1 MNKAESTI
9 RFEKG
14 ATLGRYELLE
24 QIGEG
29 GMGQVWR
36 ARDTNLDREVAIK
49 HLHVEDDAKSR
60 ERFRRE
66 ALILSRLSHPGVATI
81 FDFGS
86 TAGTDFLVMEYVPGG
101 SLASRLKQG
110 PLPIDQ
116 AIRYGIAIA
125 EALQSA
131 HQGGFLHRDLKP
143 GNIVISGHDYP
154 KILDFGI
161 AGLLD
166 ATNAVRITQPGRA
179 VGSLAYMSPQQLFGE
194 ADDVRADIY
203 SLGVMLF
210 EMVTGRLP
218 FIKDRP
224 EALMYAIVN
233 EGAPSARSIRP
244 DVPPALDRIIDDCMQ
259 KDPASRPASAAIV
272 ASALRAVNATRND
285 PEIEQPRTA
294 IRAIAVLP
302 LRNVSNDSGQ
312 DYFAEGMTE
321 ALISELSTIRQLR
334 VISFTSAMKYKSTTL
349 SITEIARELNVN
361 AILEGSVLLAG
372 DRVRINLRLVA
383 ARNEEMLWADRYDRK
398 LENVLDIQSTVAES
412 VAREIA
418 IQLTPAEAKKLAR
431 RKTVIPGAHVEF
443 LRSRHS
449 SFIGSLEAIALGI
462 NHAQMAT
469 ALDPE
474 SALAWASLADGYMAQ
489 AIRGMAPSRQAT
501 QKASQAALTAIQL
514 DPMLA
519 DAHAALGNI
528 QVHTG
533 KVNEGIE
540 SLRKAIELNPGFAL
554 AHFILS
560 RSLYALER
568 HGEAI
573 AEAQKAFSLDP
584 MSVLISTGVGD
595 AYYFAREYEKSVLAY
610 RISLGLNPRFDAAH
624 NDIARALEGLGR
636 FDEARA
642 AYEEGR
648 KLAGKTTL
656 HSTIGLAHIEA
667 ASGNEPEARRILGEL
682 IEMRA
687 TRVVSAW
694 GIAGVYA
701 SLGDV
706 DEAFT
711 WLYEAVQEQASGVL
725 LVRAH
730 PRLDPIRTDP
740 RYEPLL
746 ARLGLLSRPG

>member
-1 MNKAESTI
+1 
-9 RFEKG
+9 
-14 ATLGRYELLE
+14 
-24 QIGEG
+24 
-29 GMGQVWR
+29 
-36 ARDTNLDREVAIK
+36 
-49 HLHVEDDAKSR
+49 
-60 ERFRRE
+60 
-66 ALILSRLSHPGVATI
+66 
-81 FDFGS
+81 
-86 TAGTDFLVMEYVPGG
+86 
-101 SLASRLKQG
+101 
-110 PLPIDQ
+110 
-116 AIRYGIAIA
+116 
-125 EALQSA
+125 
-131 HQGGFLHRDLKP
+131 
-143 GNIVISGHDYP
+143 
-154 KILDFGI
+154 
-161 AGLLD
+161 
-166 ATNAVRITQPGRA
+166 
-179 VGSLAYMSPQQLFGE
+179 MSPQQLFGE
-194 ADDVRADIY
+194 ADDVRTDIY

-218 FIKDRP
+218 FVKDRP

-244 DVPPALDRIIDDCMQ
+244 EVPPALDRIIDDCMQ
-259 KDPASRPASAAIV
+259 KDPAMRPASAAVV
-272 ASALRAVNATRND
+272 ATALRAVKANQGEA
-285 PEIEQPRTA
+285 EFEQPRAA

-302 LRNVSNDSGQ
+302 LRNVSNDPGQ

-361 AILEGSVLLAG
+361 AILEGSVILAG
-372 DRVRINLRLVA
+372 DRVRISFRLVA
-383 ARNEEMLWADRYDRK
+383 ARTEEMLWADRYDRK
-398 LENVLDIQSTVAES
+398 LEDVLEIQSTVAET
-412 VAREIA
+412 VAKEIA

-431 RKTVIPGAHVEF
+431 KKTVKPESHVEF

-449 SFIGSLEAIALGI
+449 SFIGSLEAISLGI

-474 SALAWASLADGYMAQ
+474 SALAWASLADGFMAQ
-489 AIRGMAPSRQAT
+489 AIRGMAPSRTAT
-501 QKASQAALTAIQL
+501 QKARDAALTAVEL
-514 DPMLA
+514 DPTFA
-519 DAHAALGNI
+519 DAHVALGNI
-528 QVHTG
+528 LVHTG
-533 KVNEGIE
+533 RISEGIE
-540 SLRKAIELNPGFAL
+540 SLRKGIELNPSFAL
-554 AHFILS
+554 AHFILT

-568 HGEAI
+568 HSEAI

-610 RISLGLNPRFDAAH
+610 RISLGLDPRFDAAH

-667 ASGNEPEARRILGEL
+667 ASGNEAEARRILAEL
-682 IEMRA
+682 IEMRS

-694 GIAGVYA
+694 GIAGLYA

-706 DEAFT
+706 DEAFN
-711 WLYEAVQEQASGVL
+711 WLYEAIEEQASGLL
-725 LVRAH
+725 LVRVH
-730 PRLDPIRTDP
+730 PRLDPIRSDP
-740 RYEPLL
+740 RYEPLI
-746 ARLGLLSRPG
+746 AQLGLLS